1 MGIWRGVGKTR
12 GSRRQG
18 NCPWD
23 VKKKKRKEKKRK
35 ERKLCVCVCGGGS
48 VIVVVGRGVAL
59 LEKVL
64 HCGSRLWDA
73 LATCL
78 RRIFFC
84 LPSEQDVELS
94 ASPVPCLPGCCHV
107 PTLMIVD

>member
-35 ERKLCVCVCGGGS
+35 EKKENCVCVC
-48 VIVVVGRGVAL
+48 VVVVVLLLL
-59 LEKVL
+59 LEEVWPYWRKCFTVEVGFGML
-64 HCGSRLWDA
+64 L
-73 LATCL
+73 
-78 RRIFFC
+78 
-84 LPSEQDVELS
+84 LP
-94 ASPVPCLPGCCHV
+94 A
-107 PTLMIVD
+107 